1 MRIHLPG
8 IQDESPSF
16 DLEKQNRTAASRKRI
31 RGAIPLG
38 TPFINIIVIMG
49 SFSVLGI
56 IVAVGAVLAAYYMGY
71 SSGRA
76 VGRDEGFDEGKQEGS
91 REGSMRAYAVGF
103 DRGKRANAGSEEED
117 DSKVTSNLGIAIFAV
132 ILGLLF
138 YVWLSS
144 PKDADPRSGIADTII
159 VPSVHR
165 SPSSTSPVPE
175 NLSLSD

>member
-1 MRIHLPG
+1 
-8 IQDESPSF
+8 
-16 DLEKQNRTAASRKRI
+16 
-31 RGAIPLG
+31 
-38 TPFINIIVIMG
+38 MG

-76 VGRDEGFDEGKQEGS
+76 VGQDEGFDEGKQEGS

-117 DSKVTSNLGIAIFAV
+117 NSKVTSNLGIAIFAV

-159 VPSVHR
+159 LPSVHR

>member
-1 MRIHLPG
+1 
-8 IQDESPSF
+8 
-16 DLEKQNRTAASRKRI
+16 
-31 RGAIPLG
+31 
-38 TPFINIIVIMG
+38 MG

-91 REGSMRAYAVGF
+91 RDGSMRAYAVGF
-103 DRGKRANAGSEEED
+103 DRGKRANADSEEED
-117 DSKVTSNLGIAIFAV
+117 NSKVTSNLGIAIFAV

-165 SPSSTSPVPE
+165 SPPSTSPVPE